1 LKNSVLR
8 ANFENV
14 FIFPERLSHGG
25 HFDTKNFKIEA
36 IIFFSTLLNLELT
49 IAVELIYVQFLAYI
63 QVKFLIILILVG
75 ISIVLFAATN

>member
-1 LKNSVLR
+1 MFLFFLN
-8 ANFENV
+8 
-14 FIFPERLSHGG
+14 SHGG